1 DIAHR
6 PELVDARAVSPGPI
20 RGDRAQHL
28 PRSQQRQ
35 CFVLVDHLDA
45 DDDVVPAGRLGEDRA
60 EPRRHRIGVDSDPQ
74 HRGLASPASVRAERI
89 GIDAVQTVDR
99 LGIEELDLPRI
110 AQDGLPRL
118 GDGNRDYPSD
128 KHLPEP
134 GLEGADALAGRRGST
149 ADSEGTTFYGAF
161 VPVAGLLTGWSLII
175 AVGPQN
181 ALILRQGIRREHL
194 GVVVGICILADV
206 LLIGAG
212 TVGIGAIVLLAPWAL
227 EVLRWLGVTYL
238 LWFAWTSLRSARTAS
253 GLEADTHQRSL
264 KSIVLTTLALTFLN
278 PGVYLD
284 TVVMLGN

>member
-1 DIAHR
+1 M
-6 PELVDARAVSPGPI
+6 LT
-20 RGDRAQHL
+20 HL
-28 PRSQQRQ
+28 
-35 CFVLVDHLDA
+35 
-45 DDDVVPAGRLGEDRA
+45 
-60 EPRRHRIGVDSDPQ
+60 
-74 HRGLASPASVRAERI
+74 
-89 GIDAVQTVDR
+89 
-99 LGIEELDLPRI
+99 
-110 AQDGLPRL
+110 
-118 GDGNRDYPSD
+118 
-128 KHLPEP
+128 
-134 GLEGADALAGRRGST
+134 
-149 ADSEGTTFYGAF
+149 
-161 VPVAGLLTGWSLII
+161 VAGLLTGWSLII

-227 EVLRWLGVTYL
+227 EVLRWLGVAYL

-284 TVVMLGN
+284 TVVMLGNLAHQQGHGGVGPFTIGAMLGSATWFLGIGYGARGLSRYLARPRVWQVLDVIIAIVLVILAVRLALG